1 MDTLL
6 KEDGALYRQCCSR
19 CSFKSIVGQCCTN
32 ALHYN
37 VVPDVCD
44 ICVIAGDDVF
54 FLHHIQVS
62 SSTSDNYP
70 VYIQLEKEEEE
81 DCDGLRLQ
89 RKITRDVAIWDLL
102 LLGRAGQ
109 FVRTA
114 VNISKGR
121 KIEKQ
126 LEAAAAAAA
135 KDNSANASVETIDKR
150 LGMLKTSRD
159 FHDRQRR
166 DVKIASPR

>member
-1 MDTLL
+1 M
-6 KEDGALYRQCCSR
+6 
-19 CSFKSIVGQCCTN
+19 
-32 ALHYN
+32 
-37 VVPDVCD
+37 
-44 ICVIAGDDVF
+44 
-54 FLHHIQVS
+54 
-62 SSTSDNYP
+62 
-70 VYIQLEKEEEE
+70 
-81 DCDGLRLQ
+81 Q

-126 LEAAAAAAA
+126 LEAAAAAA

-166 DVKIASPR
+166 DVKSI